1 MTTKHCGC
9 STETCG
15 CCEGVEK
22 LTPAATANRPGLP
35 ALRYRVG
42 THGTFFETMKA
53 RLSNVLV
60 EAPGADGQTLETFRP
75 LTGLTTRDSSDPAI
89 GLLDSWA
96 TVADLL
102 TFYQER
108 IANEGYLRTAI
119 ERRSVLELARLV
131 GYSLRP
137 GVAST
142 VYLAYTLED
151 KQLDPVEIPVGSRAQ
166 SIPGPDELPQ
176 SFEAIEKIVA
186 RSAWNNLQAR
196 LTRPA
201 DITLGNILSLQT
213 LYIAG
218 ISANLKAGD
227 MLLFVFGPEQNQ
239 KATRTIAEVELQTGA
254 DRTLLRLAPLP
265 AGTVEALVVLD
276 ALIQH
281 LHDLAQ
287 AEPVPEDTIEN
298 SVAGV
303 LTDLRTKTFLGLAK
317 SPLEWPETLDG
328 AYDGVP
334 PKDLE
339 EAFAEAMKN
348 AVDQANAAVP
358 VVTTSPDQFVSKLLM
373 EPNVQPASSQ
383 RLRRNLTHELGKGS
397 DAHAQLLVNF
407 APKLK
412 DSYYAAWSNADV
424 SAALPPLEA
433 VYVLRLKASLFGANA
448 PKLTTYSNVGT
459 PPVLT
464 PTPPDSVPDFNL
476 AGDEKS
482 DSLFL
487 EQAFETVVPDSFAL
501 VQIHR
506 GAWSVFTRKLLSIAS
521 VVTGQRSAYG
531 VNGKSTRLQFTE
543 AWRPELDD
551 GKKDPDFGNYRQT
564 LVYAQSELLKVVENP
579 ILEPVNGQEIELDAL
594 YNELVSGR
602 WVIFSGE
609 RADIEGVA
617 GVKVSEL
624 MMISGLRQDY
634 DSTLPGDKTHTTL
647 LLATPTAFTYK
658 RETLTIFGNVVK
670 ATHGETRNETLGAG
684 DGSQALEAFTLKQP
698 PLTFVS
704 APTAA
709 GVESTL
715 HVYVNNIEWHETD
728 SLAGLGP
735 KDRQFITKNDDNAAT
750 TVTFGNGVNG
760 SRLPTGVENVKAVY
774 RNGIGKS
781 GNVKAEQISLLQTK
795 PLGVKS
801 VINPLRAS
809 GGADKEDRDQ
819 ARENAP
825 LAVASLDRLVGLQD
839 YTDFTRTFAG
849 IAKADARRL
858 SDGGRQLIHIT
869 IAGADDIPIDP
880 TSDLYRNLLTA
891 LRNNG
896 DESLPVRIELREL
909 VALVLSAKVRLLPD
923 YLWEPVALAIR
934 TVLLDTF
941 GFHKRALG
949 QAALLC
955 EVIGA
960 IQSVEGVR
968 YVDVDAF
975 GGIPEKKADLDKN
988 GKPTGTRRLLTLD
1001 ELAKE
1006 VQKIVDPPTSTHKGP
1021 QAATQRVDVNVAAPE
1036 YGSLRPAQLAI
1047 LTPAVPDTLILN
1059 QII

>member
-1 MTTKHCGC
+1 MTTKHCDC

-53 RLSNVLV
+53 RLSNVPV
-60 EAPGADGQTLETFRP
+60 EAPGADGQTLDTFRP
-75 LTGLTTRDSSDPAI
+75 LTGLTTRDPRDPAI
-89 GLLDSWA
+89 ALLDGWA
-96 TVADLL
+96 TVADVL

-119 ERRSVLELARLV
+119 ERRSILELARLV
-131 GYSLRP
+131 GYNLRP

-142 VYLAYTLED
+142 VYLAYTVD
-151 KQLDPVEIPVGSRAQ
+151 NTQLDPVEVPVGTRSQ
-166 SIPGPDELPQ
+166 SIPGPEELPQ
-176 SFEAIEKIVA
+176 SFETSEKIVA
-186 RSAWNNLQAR
+186 CSAWNNLQAR

-201 DITLGNILSLQT
+201 DITLGNILSVQT
-213 LYIAG
+213 LYIGG
-218 ISANLKAGD
+218 ITANLKAGD

-239 KATRTIAEVELQTGA
+239 KATRTVAEVELQTGA

-265 AGTVEALVVLD
+265 AGTAEALPVLD
-276 ALIQH
+276 ALIIF

-287 AEPVPEDTIEN
+287 DPNNGVEIFVL
-298 SVAGV
+298 GV
-303 LTDLRTKTFLGLAK
+303 LLELRMNTFLGLAV
-317 SPLEWPETLDG
+317 SPLEWPEMLDD

-334 PKDLE
+334 PDEIALP
-339 EAFAEAMKN
+339 FAEAVKK
-348 AVDQANAAVP
+348 AVDQANAGAP
-358 VVTTSPDQFVSKLLM
+358 VVTTSPDEFVSKLLM
-373 EPNVQPASSQ
+373 EPNVQPASSL
-383 RLRRNLTHELGKGS
+383 RLRRNLARELSRGS

-448 PKLTTYSNVGT
+448 PKLTTYTNVGT

-464 PTPPDSVPDFNL
+464 PTSPDATPDFNL
-476 AGDEKS
+476 SGDETS

-487 EQAFETVVPDSFAL
+487 EQAFETIVPDSFAI

-506 GAWSVFTRKLLSIAS
+506 SVFDGFRRLPLSIAS

-531 VNGKSTRLQFTE
+531 VNGKSTRLQFTA
-543 AWRPELDD
+543 AWRPELD
-551 GKKDPDFGNYRQT
+551 GNTTDPNFAEYRQT
-564 LVYAQSELLKVVENP
+564 LVYAQSEPLKVVENP
-579 ILEPVNGQEIELDAL
+579 ILEPVNGQEIELGAL

-609 RADIEGVA
+609 RADITGVA

-624 MMISGLRQDY
+624 MMISGLRQNF

-684 DGSQALEAFTLKQP
+684 DGSQALQAFALKQP

-709 GVESTL
+709 GIESTL

-735 KDRQFITKNDDNAAT
+735 KDRQFITKTDDNAAT
-750 TVTFGNGVNG
+750 TVVFGNGVNG
-760 SRLPTGVENVKAVY
+760 SRVPTGVENVKAVY

-781 GNVKAEQISLLQTK
+781 GNVKAEQISLIQTK

-858 SDGGRQLIHIT
+858 SDGSRQLIHLT

-891 LRNNG
+891 LRKNG
-896 DESLPVRIELREL
+896 DEALPVRIELREL
-909 VALVLSAKVRLLPD
+909 VVLVLSAKVRLLPD
-923 YLWEPVALAIR
+923 YLWDPVALAIR

-960 IQSVEGVR
+960 IQSVEGVS

-975 GGIPEKKADLDKN
+975 GGIPEKKAGLDKN

-1001 ELAKE
+1001 ELAKR
-1006 VQKIVDPPTSTHKGP
+1006 VQEIVDPPTTKHNGA
-1021 QAATQRVDVNVAAPE
+1021 QAAAQRVDVNVAAPE
-1036 YGSLRPAQLAI
+1036 FGSLRPAQLAI